1 MITGAALITFEMI
14 KCHVRAAGFSGA
26 SFAGDAVFDGVSFA
40 GDAEFR
46 RRVVQRQLSRRAR
59 ARRNTGSPAAVF
71 PADERKVR

>member
-1 MITGAALITFEMI
+1 MITGATLITFEMI

-46 RRVVQRQLSRRAR
+46 RRVVR
-59 ARRNTGSPAAVF
+59 
-71 PADERKVR
+71 